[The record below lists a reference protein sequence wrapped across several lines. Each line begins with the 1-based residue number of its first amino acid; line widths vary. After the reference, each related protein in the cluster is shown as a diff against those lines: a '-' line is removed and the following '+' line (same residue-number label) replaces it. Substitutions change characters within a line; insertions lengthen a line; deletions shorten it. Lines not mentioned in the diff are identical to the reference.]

1 MLGECSTGMSVF
13 CLFDWST
20 MSFETF
26 GMHGAS
32 AERICTYLNR
42 CKDLHLHGFAKCM
55 CLKKAGVFI
64 SRLCTDVTILMLLAT
79 KENAC
84 NSFKGFI

>member
-1 MLGECSTGMSVF
+1 VMLGECSAGMSVF
-13 CLFDWST
+13 RLFDWST

-32 AERICTYLNR
+32 AERICTCLDR

-55 CLKKAGVFI
+55 CLKKADGYGKE
-64 SRLCTDVTILMLLAT
+64 SAACTACLAERMHT
-79 KENAC
+79 
-84 NSFKGFI
+84 